1 MYLNEV
7 KSDKNKSFL
16 KRQMNKDLLEENK
29 KLDEQKKSIDFLE
42 KEKQREEELKYFA
55 EQENLINK
63 TDTIK
68 EKQDPLKE
76 EINCKVNKS
85 IKGHNTSDI
94 YEETLRKLKI
104 QSINKCNEI
113 EEKIL
118 MLEHRLEKE
127 RGKIKLSKLPVQ
139 YKDTKILRPLY
150 SFLGTDNHV
159 SKWKG
164 HDETNKRS
172 SINSK
177 SVGVENFKTIKL
189 KNSPEFFSTQI
200 DKK

>member
-7 KSDKNKSFL
+7 KSDKNKEFL

-42 KEKQREEELKYFA
+42 KEKQREEELKYLA

-127 RGKIKLSKLPVQ
+127 RGKIKLSKL
-139 YKDTKILRPLY
+139 
-150 SFLGTDNHV
+150 
-159 SKWKG
+159 
-164 HDETNKRS
+164 
-172 SINSK
+172 
-177 SVGVENFKTIKL
+177 
-189 KNSPEFFSTQI
+189 
-200 DKK
+200 